1 MGRFMVHVAQTLSM
15 QCGSSI
21 TLHTT
26 RCASLARPARFHC
39 SCAPN
44 ASAVLRI
51 AAVLPR
57 STARADTGAFW
68 TAGCAQLVACI
79 GHPQVR
85 AARQTADQ
93 PERGCPVPPAL
104 ASACFVAA
112 LPRSIHG
119 THLDVLRLPLGAHL
133 VAPIAHPRAQQF
145 VSSDAS
151 EEEQT
156 FLENQRRT
164 GQASQA
170 GADGDGRLVQ
180 CSAKASVGRLEAAA
194 ELRRD
199 LALGCSRASSGR
211 RRPRAR
217 SDSGALRRVGRAQ
230 PAPMASPALVRTS
243 GRAPRPPCASL
254 TARLC
259 SRLRIVETA
268 ASMP

>member
-1 MGRFMVHVAQTLSM
+1 M
-15 QCGSSI
+15 
-21 TLHTT
+21 
-26 RCASLARPARFHC
+26 ARPPRFHC

-51 AAVLPR
+51 AAALPR
-57 STARADTGAFW
+57 STARADTGAFR
-68 TAGCAQLVACI
+68 TTGRAQLVACI
-79 GHPQVR
+79 GHPRVR
-85 AARQTADQ
+85 AARQTADH
-93 PERGCPVPPAL
+93 PERGCHVPPAL
-104 ASACFVAA
+104 ASARFIAA

-133 VAPIAHPRAQQF
+133 VAPIGHPRAQQF
-145 VSSDAS
+145 VSTDAS

-156 FLENQRRT
+156 ILENERGA
-164 GQASQA
+164 GQTSSAEA
-170 GADGDGRLVQ
+170 YGDGRHVQ
-180 CSAKASVGRLEAAA
+180 CSARASVGRREAAA

-259 SRLRIVETA
+259 SRLRITLCVA
-268 ASMP
+268 